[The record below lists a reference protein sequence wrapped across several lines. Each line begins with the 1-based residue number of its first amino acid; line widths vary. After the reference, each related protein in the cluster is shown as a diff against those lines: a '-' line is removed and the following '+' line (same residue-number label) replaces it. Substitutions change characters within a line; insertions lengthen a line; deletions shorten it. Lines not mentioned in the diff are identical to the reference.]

1 MFQCTYFMFINL
13 KGWGLC
19 PNAEGGAC
27 VCVCGGGPCVLNF
40 CPNWWGGYR
49 RMYISFVF
57 TISSMYI

>member
-27 VCVCGGGPCVLNF
+27 VCVCGGG
-40 CPNWWGGYR
+40 GGGGGGGGVGHPLCTWDLV
-49 RMYISFVF
+49 S
-57 TISSMYI
+57 